1 MPEENPQDAPDQVE
15 EIADQPVPIEEPEL
29 AEEPPKPEGGR
40 PKGSKNKPK
49 VQVVSVEEE
58 EEEALETIP
67 EAPPELPPQPKLK
80 RQTNRQPKAKAQ
92 APAPEPAPPTQIDM
106 AAFML
111 TALRQQQ
118 QERADRK
125 REKYAKW
132 FS

>member
-1 MPEENPQDAPDQVE
+1 MSEGNPQDAPEHVE
-15 EIADQPVPIEEPEL
+15 EIAEQPVPVEEPEQVG
-29 AEEPPKPEGGR
+29 EEPPKPRRGR

-58 EEEALETIP
+58 EEALEPIP
-67 EAPPELPPQPKLK
+67 EAPPEVPPQPKLK

>member
-1 MPEENPQDAPDQVE
+1 MPEENPQDAPEQVE
-15 EIADQPVPIEEPEL
+15 EMAEQPVPVEEPEQVE
-29 AEEPPKPEGGR
+29 EEPPKPRRGR

-49 VQVVSVEEE
+49 VPVVSVEAEE
-58 EEEALETIP
+58 EPEVIPEVIP
-67 EAPPELPPQPKLK
+67 EAIPEPPKLK
-80 RQTNRQPKAKAQ
+80 RQTNRQPKAKA
-92 APAPEPAPPTQIDM
+92 APATPEPAPPTQIDM

-125 REKYAKW
+125 REKYARW